1 MQKGKVRLNIIR
13 RKKIEYRQ
21 IRSDEKKMMTLSMVV
36 VMMMMML
43 MTMMMTIVAHTYTD

>member
-21 IRSDEKKMMTLSMVV
+21 VRSDEKKMMTLSM
-36 VMMMMML
+36 MMMML
-43 MTMMMTIVAHTYTD
+43 MTMMRTIVAHVHTD